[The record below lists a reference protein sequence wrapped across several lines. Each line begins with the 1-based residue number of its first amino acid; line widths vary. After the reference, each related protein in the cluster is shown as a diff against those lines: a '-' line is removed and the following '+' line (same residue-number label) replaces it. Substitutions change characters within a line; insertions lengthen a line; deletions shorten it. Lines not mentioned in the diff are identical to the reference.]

1 MAENKSFNVRVYKGT
16 TYLDLKAEE
25 GKNLLTLLIENGAAP
40 DTPCGGKGRCGKC
53 GIRLIKGDIPVS
65 DGDRAVFNDEELS
78 LGMRLCCRSFVS
90 GDLELKL
97 LRENTGKMQILADCG
112 TVEKDYSGT
121 EEKTGQV
128 PAETGIAI
136 DLGTTTIALALM
148 DLSERKTIA
157 VSTLENSQRSFGADV
172 ISRVEA
178 AINGK
183 AAGLR
188 KAVTSDIEN
197 GISLLLNKS
206 RVPPASVKSVAI
218 AGNTAMLHL
227 LEGLDVQ
234 GLGAYPFS
242 PANLSLEERTLGR
255 LFPKVSGIL
264 NNAGL
269 PVYILPGKSAF
280 IGADILSGLFDL
292 GFGEKDE
299 TCFFL
304 DLGTNGEMAL
314 GNRREVLVSSAA
326 AGPAFEGG
334 NIKWGMAGVPG
345 AISNVEITGGMA
357 KVSTIGRL
365 EKASGICGT
374 GVIESAAG
382 LLNAGIL
389 DNTGLLTDEYFDEGF
404 PLAVSADGRRIC
416 ITQSDIRE
424 LQLAKA
430 AIRAGLEI
438 LLKRSGISPK
448 NIDRFYISGGFG
460 YYLNPKKAAR
470 IGLFPEELLSKCVI
484 SGNTSLKGAAGFL
497 FSPENGKERL
507 NRLKESSREIS
518 LSGDPEFNE
527 LYIKY
532 MDFPQG

>member
-1 MAENKSFNVRVYKGT
+1 MAENKSFNIRVYKDT
-16 TYLDLKAEE
+16 AYLDIKAEE

-53 GIRLIKGDIPVS
+53 GIRLIKGGIPVS
-65 DGDRAVFNDEELS
+65 NGDRAAFNNEELS
-78 LGMRLCCRSFVS
+78 SGMRLCCQAAVY

-97 LRENTGKMQILADCG
+97 LRENTGKMQILSDCDTG
-112 TVEKDYSGT
+112 ERGYSGKEGKAGHIP
-121 EEKTGQV
+121 EE
-128 PAETGIAI
+128 AGIAI
-136 DLGTTTIALALM
+136 DLGTTTIALALV
-148 DLSERKTIA
+148 DLSEKKNIA

-172 ISRVEA
+172 ISRIEA
-178 AINGK
+178 AADGK
-183 AAGLR
+183 AASL
-188 KAVTSDIEN
+188 KNTVISDIEE
-197 GISLLLNKS
+197 GISLLLHKS
-206 RVPPASVKSVAI
+206 KVPPASIKSVAI

-242 PANLSLEERTLGR
+242 PVNLSLEEKPLEK
-255 LFPKVSGIL
+255 LLPKASAVL

-299 TCFFL
+299 TWFFL

-314 GNRREVLVSSAA
+314 GNRQEILVSSTA

-334 NIKWGMAGVPG
+334 NIKWGVAGIPG
-345 AISNVEITGGMA
+345 AISNVEITGGVA
-357 KVSTIGRL
+357 KVSTIGGL

-382 LLNAGIL
+382 LLKAGIL
-389 DNTGLLTDEYFDEGF
+389 DSTGLLTDEYFDEGF
-404 PLAVSADGRRIC
+404 PLAVAADGRRIL

-430 AIRAGLEI
+430 AIRAGMEF

-448 NIDRFYISGGFG
+448 DIDRFYISGGFG
-460 YYLNPKKAAR
+460 CYLDPKKAAM
-470 IGLFPEELLSKCVI
+470 IGLFPDELLSKCVI
-484 SGNTSLKGAAGFL
+484 SGNTSLKGAALFL
-497 FSPENGKERL
+497 FSPEDGKKRL
-507 NRLKESSREIS
+507 KRLKESCREIN

-532 MDFPQG
+532 MDFPRG